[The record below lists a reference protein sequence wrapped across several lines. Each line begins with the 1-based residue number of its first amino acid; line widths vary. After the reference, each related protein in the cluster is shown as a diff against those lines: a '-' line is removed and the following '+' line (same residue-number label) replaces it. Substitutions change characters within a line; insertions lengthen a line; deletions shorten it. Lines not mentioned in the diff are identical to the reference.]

1 MTTMIEQVARALCEA
16 GYDIDPFMFHYQY
29 ETRRASYD
37 ALARAAIEAMRE
49 PTDAM
54 VSAMI
59 WQVNDW
65 QNEKGTDQDVW
76 YAPITAALEETQ

>member
-1 MTTMIEQVARALCEA
+1 MTTMIERVARALCKQH
-16 GYDIDPFMFHYQY
+16 GVVDHSPVGWQWY
-29 ETRRASYD
+29 EPM
-37 ALARAAIEAMRE
+37 ARAAIKEMRE

-65 QNEKGTDQDVW
+65 QNERGTDQDVW
-76 YAPITAALEETQ
+76 YAPIDAALKEEKA